1 LIRGSTGRRRLGFL
15 EEEMMPEG
23 FAETV
28 RRRTK
33 LGIVLICLLAL
44 SGCLSIS
51 SRDYDDDDGYYHY
64 RDGRYYHH
72 YRND

>member
-1 LIRGSTGRRRLGFL
+1 MF
-15 EEEMMPEG
+15 EG

-28 RRRTK
+28 RQRTK
-33 LGIVLICLLAL
+33 LAVVLICLLAL

-51 SRDYDDDDGYYHY
+51 SRDYDDDGYYHY

-72 YRND
+72 YHDD

>member
-1 LIRGSTGRRRLGFL
+1 MT
-15 EEEMMPEG
+15 EG

-51 SRDYDDDDGYYHY
+51 SRDYDDDHDGYYRYHNGHY
-64 RDGRYYHH
+64 YYH
-72 YRND
+72 DD